1 MILSSL
7 RTIRVLSVDPTSK
20 GFGFAVLEGPGQ
32 LIDWGVKHVRADGG
46 RRNQDCLEKV
56 AALIVRF
63 QPDVFVVERTGV
75 KGCLRRP
82 RVRRLIKSLLT
93 LARHHDLRVRRIS
106 RRTVLR
112 CFSQT
117 SAAKKYQVAVA
128 LARQFPE
135 LELHLPP
142 ERRLGDSEDERM
154 SIFDALALGYASY
167 ESMRRARRVLSL
179 PSPKTSL
186 RNA

>member
-1 MILSSL
+1 MNLASL
-7 RTIRVLSVDPTSK
+7 ETIRVLAVDPTSK
-20 GFGFAVLEGPGQ
+20 GFGYAVLEGPEI
-32 LIDWGVKHVRADGG
+32 LVDWGVKDGSG
-46 RRNQDCLEKV
+46 DRRHRNRGCLEKA
-56 AALIVRF
+56 AALIVRY
-63 QPDVFVVERTGV
+63 QPDVLVVERADV

-128 LARQFPE
+128 LTRQFPE

-154 SIFDALALGYASY
+154 GIFDAVAFGYASY
-167 ESMRRARRVLSL
+167 KSLRRARRAFSLLSAEI
-179 PSPKTSL
+179 SPPH
-186 RNA
+186 A